1 VTAMVN
7 FSSMKITPLRNIL
20 LNSPILTVGLEMDPN
35 AGVNRKPRAPKKTG
49 IEELIGARPIVAI
62 GETPPYNIW
71 EDLHKRKPQP
81 DLTYPQL
88 INISPTVRA
97 LTTFVDADQLSPRP
111 TSHR

>member
-1 VTAMVN
+1 MVN
-7 FSSMKITPLRNIL
+7 SGKMTITSLRNIL
-20 LNSPILTVGLEMDPN
+20 LNSPILTVRLEMDPN
-35 AGVNRKPRAPKKTG
+35 EGPNRKPRALKKTG

-71 EDLHKRKPQP
+71 EDLHNRKPQP

-97 LTTFVDADQLSPRP
+97 LTTVVDADQLSLPP
-111 TSHR
+111 TSHC